1 MDNRDYMKMIGECLC
16 STAPNSMVKSLT
28 HDSIRAMYERD
39 YIVVT
44 NLCND
49 FEYLPEISM
58 NTIDGAKERYKEYNK
73 SRLEVSP
80 LSENEKKQISAQI
93 DCNAERLKQDWINTL
108 QSKNIKI
115 TE

>member
-1 MDNRDYMKMIGECLC
+1 MDNRDYMKTFGEWLC
-16 STAPNSMVKSLT
+16 SIAPNSIVKSLT

-44 NLCND
+44 NLCNG
-49 FEYLPEISM
+49 FWYFPEISM
-58 NTIDGAKERYKEYNK
+58 NTIDGAKERYKEFNK
-73 SRLEVSP
+73 SMLEVSP
-80 LSENEKKQISAQI
+80 FSENEKKEISAQI
-93 DCNAERLKQDWINTL
+93 DYNAEYLKQNWINTL

>member
-1 MDNRDYMKMIGECLC
+1 MDNRDYMKTFGEWLC
-16 STAPNSMVKSLT
+16 SIAPNSIVKSLT

-73 SRLEVSP
+73 FMLEVSP
-80 LSENEKKQISAQI
+80 FSENEKKQISVQI
-93 DCNAERLKQDWINTL
+93 DCNAERLKQNWINTL

-115 TE
+115 TK